1 VPANLDFFQPE
12 IPTFSTESAV
22 LCRSSLRRVLV
33 KSNANGWSSPCNYA
47 EFSHHVRT
55 GPSQWFSEYLATSGL
70 VLTILLC
77 DKYHKAKVPQ
87 VVAAYVVAAYWFTSS
102 TSFANPAVTIAR
114 GFTDTFSGIRISDV
128 APFIIAQ
135 FFGGLTALFLA
146 KVLGG
151 KEVVVDIPQPGLHEQ
166 KLPIQ

>member
-1 VPANLDFFQPE
+1 M
-12 IPTFSTESAV
+12 
-22 LCRSSLRRVLV
+22 
-33 KSNANGWSSPCNYA
+33 
-47 EFSHHVRT
+47 
-55 GPSQWFSEYLATSGL
+55 
-70 VLTILLC
+70 LTILLC

-128 APFIIAQ
+128 PPFISAQ

-146 KVLGG
+146 KIFGG
-151 KEVVVDIPQPGLHEQ
+151 KEVAVDIQQPSLHEQ